1 MKKFFN
7 FYSAVMLLVFIVG
20 LVLAAV
26 VQNWPAFVWIIP
38 GILWFLMAR
47 FHETSKQELIEE
59 YEGKLTELRNVRD
72 VYLKLYKEYS
82 DKYDAKL
89 QENDDLA
96 CHNKDLVEDNL
107 RLAKENQELGGKGST
122 LGTALVEE
130 HRGTHGNI
138 KIKRKKKAAP
148 EVKTDIQDKS

>member
-7 FYSAVMLLVFIVG
+7 FYSAVMLLIFIVG

-26 VQNWPAFVWIIP
+26 SQNWTTFAWIIT

-47 FHETSKQELIEE
+47 FHETSEQDLIEE
-59 YEGKLTELRNVRD
+59 HEGKIAELRNVRD

-89 QENDDLA
+89 EENYDLA
-96 CHNKDLVEDNL
+96 SKNQQLAKDNL
-107 RLAKENQELGGKGST
+107 RLAKENLELGGKGST
-122 LGTALVEE
+122 LGTAPVEE